1 MWQIVPGSHTMHC
14 CDPVQPF
21 MSDRA
26 NFSWDFR
33 LLAATIDEN
42 DPVLNSAQ
50 KRHNHIY
57 KVTLDQWKSGLG
69 EKFDKIVLGKKENHA
84 RRAKYAKKVSETK
97 QNFQALPPSGETFA
111 LPASEGMKSNF
122 HMPSLSLPTHNPDT
136 NSFEPF
142 LQ

>member
-97 QNFQALPPSGETFA
+97 QNLQALPPSGETFPQCS
-111 LPASEGMKSNF
+111 LPNAEHNQSEF
-122 HMPSLSLPTHNPDT
+122 HMLTHNSDT